1 MSRLRFSLAQS
12 MAIVLFIGVGLA
24 ALHSASVL
32 WSSTVFT
39 LTVAVLSAAI
49 LGAMAR
55 RGRARMTWAGFAL
68 FGWVYLGTVFGPWAA
83 GNGVTAPPYVTRWG
97 LDYWD
102 SKLWSVHRVETASSG
117 EVLFSRFTP
126 VLPPPLVAA
135 TSGPA
140 PVSPTAVPRVLVL
153 TPDAFQF
160 RRIGH
165 CLAAILFG
173 LVGAVLGRLIAAAE
187 DRPNH

>member
-1 MSRLRFSLAQS
+1 MTRYRFTLAQS
-12 MAIVLFIGVGLA
+12 MAIVLLIGVGLA
-24 ALHSASVL
+24 AMHSASVL

-55 RGRARMTWAGFAL
+55 RGRARMTWVGFAL
-68 FGWVYLGTVFGPWAA
+68 FGWVYLGTTFGLWAA
-83 GNGVTAPPYVTRWG
+83 ANGVAAPPYVTRLA

-102 SKLWSVHRVETASSG
+102 SKLWSVHRVETHQSG
-117 EVLFSRFTP
+117 EELFSRPTP
-126 VLPPPLVAA
+126 PLPPVAA
-135 TSGPA
+135 PLNPA
-140 PVSPTAVPRVLVL
+140 LAPPPRVPLVL

-173 LVGAVLGRLIAAAE
+173 LVGAVSGRLLTPRDEQAI
-187 DRPNH
+187 P

>member
-1 MSRLRFSLAQS
+1 MTRLRFSLAQS
-12 MAIVLFIGVGLA
+12 MAVVLLIAVGLA
-24 ALHSASVL
+24 AMHLASVL
-32 WSSTVFT
+32 WSSVVFT

-49 LGAMAR
+49 LGAMAC
-55 RGRARMTWAGFAL
+55 RGRARMTWAGFAV
-68 FGWVYLGTVFGPWAA
+68 FGWVYLGTTFGPCAEA
-83 GNGVTAPPYVTRWG
+83 NGVTAPPHVTRWA

-102 SKLWSVHRVETASSG
+102 SKLWSVHRVETHVSG

-126 VLPPPLVAA
+126 DPPPPAVA
-135 TSGPA
+135 SGGRVPVVPA
-140 PVSPTAVPRVLVL
+140 AAPLVL
-153 TPDAFQF
+153 SPDAFQF

-173 LVGAVLGRLIAAAE
+173 VAGAVLGRLFAAKD

>member
-1 MSRLRFSLAQS
+1 MTRLRFTLAEL
-12 MAIVLFIGVGLA
+12 MAAVIFIELGFA
-24 ALHSASVL
+24 ALRSASPL
-32 WSSTVFT
+32 WASAVFT
-39 LTVAVLSAAI
+39 LTVAVLLVAV

-68 FGWVYLGTVFGPWAA
+68 FGRVYLGTTFGPWATVH
-83 GNGVTAPPYVTRWG
+83 GVTAPPYVTRWP

-102 SKLWSVHRVETASSG
+102 SKLWSVHRVETHQSG
-117 EVLFSRFTP
+117 EELFSRFTP
-126 VLPPPLVAA
+126 VLPPPPVAA
-135 TSGPA
+135 PLSPA
-140 PVSPTAVPRVLVL
+140 LAPTPRAPLVL

-173 LVGAVLGRLIAAAE
+173 LVGAVLGRLLATRDE
-187 DRPNH
+187 RPNP